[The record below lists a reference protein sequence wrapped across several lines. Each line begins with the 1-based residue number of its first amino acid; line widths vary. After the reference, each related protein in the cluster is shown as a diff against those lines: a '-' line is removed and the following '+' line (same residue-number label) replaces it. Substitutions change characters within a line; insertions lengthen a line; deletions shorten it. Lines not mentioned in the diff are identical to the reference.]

1 MVMVHLLG
9 PLGRIDLYHARRD
22 QHLVLTRLNRGL
34 SDAELAI
41 LTMFRIASI
50 RDEIEVEDPFKK
62 VLERLL
68 ALAAMAT

>member
-1 MVMVHLLG
+1 MVMVHHLG
-9 PLGRIDLYHARRD
+9 PLGCIDLYHARCD

-50 RDEIEVEDPFKK
+50 WDEIEVEVPFKK
-62 VLERLL
+62 DLERLL